1 MTVTVA
7 AAMVAAAESI
17 STATQLIFGQH
28 FLRGEALRGLLTKS
42 ASAVVV
48 SHYQTQLAAAT
59 SAAVVVA
66 AAAPATNISN
76 TTNAKA
82 TLGSDITGTGG
93 MSMV

>member
-1 MTVTVA
+1 MTVA

-17 STATQLIFGQH
+17 STATQLVFGQH

-48 SHYQTQLAAAT
+48 SHYQTAT
-59 SAAVVVA
+59 SAAVVVVA

>member
-1 MTVTVA
+1 MTVA

-48 SHYQTQLAAAT
+48 SHYQTAT
-59 SAAVVVA
+59 SAAVVVVA

>member
-1 MTVTVA
+1 MTVA

-48 SHYQTQLAAAT
+48 SHYQTAT
-59 SAAVVVA
+59 SAAVVVVA
-66 AAAPATNISN
+66 AVAPATNISN
-76 TTNAKA
+76 TTNAKT
-82 TLGSDITGTGG
+82 TLGSDITGT
-93 MSMV
+93 

>member
-1 MTVTVA
+1 MTVA

>member
-1 MTVTVA
+1 MTVA

-48 SHYQTQLAAAT
+48 SHYQTAT
-59 SAAVVVA
+59 SAAVVVVA

-82 TLGSDITGTGG
+82 MLGSDITGTGT
-93 MSMV
+93 SMV

>member
-48 SHYQTQLAAAT
+48 SHYQTAT
-59 SAAVVVA
+59 SAAVVVVA

>member
-59 SAAVVVA
+59 SAAVVVGA

-82 TLGSDITGTGG
+82 MLGSDITGTGT
-93 MSMV
+93 SMV